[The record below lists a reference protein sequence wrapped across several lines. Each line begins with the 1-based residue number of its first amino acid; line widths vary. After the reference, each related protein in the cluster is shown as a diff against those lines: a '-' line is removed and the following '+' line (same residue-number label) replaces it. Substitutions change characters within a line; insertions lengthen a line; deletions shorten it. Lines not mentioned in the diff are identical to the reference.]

1 MLLTFQHLLLLG
13 VLSLSRQSGLGPKVY
28 NNLTWPCGGNMNQLH
43 TQDSKNWI
51 LRLYLSYRGPKA
63 HSLMYFR
70 SMLTKIA
77 HREFKNNRTRF
88 WTLTCKAVLAACTL
102 DVFLSFVSL
111 KWSLVKGFEKWN
123 VLYACALVD
132 ALLSLY
138 AAWSNTANILS
149 QLPQWTSNI
158 PIDNSCYSPC
168 YHGWYGVMCDY
179 LGRNV
184 IALWVHNFLTHR
196 ANQWI

>member
-1 MLLTFQHLLLLG
+1 LGSAYRALQYLLLMALCSTFHSIVCTMKLLVMLLTFQHLLLLG

-43 TQDSKNWI
+43 TQD
-51 LRLYLSYRGPKA
+51 
-63 HSLMYFR
+63 M
-70 SMLTKIA
+70 
-77 HREFKNNRTRF
+77 
-88 WTLTCKAVLAACTL
+88 
-102 DVFLSFVSL
+102 
-111 KWSLVKGFEKWN
+111 
-123 VLYACALVD
+123 D

-184 IALWVHNFLTHR
+184 IALELIDRDLQGPLDPAIGNLSQLVILTISNNPGLVGGLPSTIGQLR
-196 ANQWI
+196 NLVLL